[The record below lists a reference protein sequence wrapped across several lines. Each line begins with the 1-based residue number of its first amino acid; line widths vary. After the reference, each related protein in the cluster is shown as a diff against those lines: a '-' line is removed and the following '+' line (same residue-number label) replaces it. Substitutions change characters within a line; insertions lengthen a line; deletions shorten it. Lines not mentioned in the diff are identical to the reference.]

1 MITFFIKS
9 TACLIVLYGFYHIF
23 LRHQKILLFNRF
35 YLIFSLVFSMIIPLI
50 VIPVKSNFP
59 INNTLE
65 KITLT
70 TGQLI
75 QGEAI
80 IENSHPIFT
89 LQNILTALF
98 ITISSILMIRFALNI
113 FRISR
118 KILKSKKL
126 DYSKTSLVFVK
137 ERTLPYSFFR
147 YIFVN
152 QADYENGKIE
162 KELLMHEEAHCL
174 QYHSIDIII
183 IELLNIFFWFNP
195 AIWLFRKSILLNHEY
210 YADNKVLTYKDPID
224 YQQLLLNILLRNN
237 SNYLVSNFKYS
248 FIKSRI
254 NMMTKSNP
262 LHNSILRKFS
272 AISLFLVVAITLT
285 FSQEIKKIDPGM
297 NFENEWWTPI
307 LKKHNIIPSGFNNF
321 EKVFEMGTTNSIKD
335 RVITLENAFILVKI
349 DANEYRI
356 IKSPLAYH
364 DLNKNIIEAEEG
376 TIETFSFN
384 SEDINPN
391 EKVFFKKVK
400 CQLNGEK
407 PKFEVKKVNAIVYLK
422 E

>member
-1 MITFFIKS
+1 
-9 TACLIVLYGFYHIF
+9 
-23 LRHQKILLFNRF
+23 
-35 YLIFSLVFSMIIPLI
+35 MIIPQI

-59 INNTLE
+59 INTTLE
-65 KITLT
+65 RFTLT

-75 QGEAI
+75 QREAI
-80 IENSHPIFT
+80 IENSPPIFT
-89 LQNILTALF
+89 FQNILTALF
-98 ITISSILMIRFALNI
+98 IIISSILLIRFALNI

-118 KILKSKKL
+118 KILNSKKV
-126 DYSKTSLVFVK
+126 DYSNTSLVLV
-137 ERTLPYSFFR
+137 EDRTLPYSFFR

-152 QADYENGKIE
+152 QTDYENGKIE

-183 IELLNIFFWFNP
+183 IELLNVFLWFNP

-210 YADNKVLTYKDPID
+210 YADNKVLIYRDPID
-224 YQQLLLNILLRNN
+224 YQQLLLNILIRNN

-272 AISLFLVVAITLT
+272 AISLFLVMAITLT

-335 RVITLENAFILVKI
+335 RIVTLENAFILVKI
-349 DANEYRI
+349 DAKEYRI

-364 DLNKNIIEAEEG
+364 DLDKNIIEAEEG
-376 TIETFSFN
+376 TIETFNFN
-384 SEDINPN
+384 SEDILPT
-391 EKVFFKKVK
+391 EKIYFKKFK

>member
-1 MITFFIKS
+1 
-9 TACLIVLYGFYHIF
+9 
-23 LRHQKILLFNRF
+23 
-35 YLIFSLVFSMIIPLI
+35 MIIPQI
-50 VIPVKSNFP
+50 VVPIKSNFP

-65 KITLT
+65 RFTFT

-75 QGEAI
+75 QRDAI
-80 IENSHPIFT
+80 IENSTSIFT

-98 ITISSILMIRFALNI
+98 IIISSILLIRFALNI

-118 KILKSKKL
+118 KILKSKKV
-126 DYSKTSLVFVK
+126 DYSKTSLVFVE

-183 IELLNIFFWFNP
+183 IELLNVFLWFNP

-210 YADNKVLTYKDPID
+210 YADNKVLTDRDPID

-237 SNYLVSNFKYS
+237 SNYLASNFKYS

-272 AISLFLVVAITLT
+272 AISLFLIMAITLT

-321 EKVFEMGTTNSIKD
+321 ENVFEMGTTNSINN
-335 RVITLENAFILVKI
+335 RIVTLENAFFLIRR
-349 DANEYRI
+349 DSNEYII

-364 DLNKNIIEAEEG
+364 NLDKKTIEAAEG
-376 TIETFSFN
+376 TFEKYHTKSKDTKPFETFSFK
-384 SEDINPN
+384 S
-391 EKVFFKKVK
+391 
-400 CQLNGEK
+400 LNYQTMGS
-407 PKFEVKKVNAIVYLK
+407 KFRAKGVNATIEVKPQK
-422 E
+422 